1 VEYLDFEVDVSPG
14 QSGGH
19 EVNVRS
25 EFGEA
30 TGDFRLPFDALA
42 LQNRLQALQLA
53 LLRSTSATRGV
64 ATPEEE
70 TVERFGRELFEAL
83 FQDGPILGRFHAA
96 RDGAEERDIGLRVK
110 LRIDA
115 PDLAA
120 LPWEYLY
127 DPERGD
133 FLGLS
138 IATPLVRYIA
148 LPRPIKPFATRPPLR
163 ILGLVAATPDLP
175 NLDVDRERQR
185 LEIAL
190 KEPIERG
197 QVELHWLPTGTWRD
211 LQAAL
216 LEGPWHIFHFI
227 GHGGFDELRGEG
239 FVYIPDESG
248 RATRLSST
256 GLGRLLGDH
265 DPMRLAILNS
275 CEGARGDAIDV
286 FSSTAATVVQRG
298 TPGVV
303 AMQYQITDRAAIEFS
318 RSFYTAI
325 AGGVPIDAGL
335 AVARKSISLEIP
347 GTLEWGTPVLFMR
360 SHDGVLFE
368 VAPGPPT
375 PESIERRTAPLASA
389 RASAPP
395 TEVPPPIVVPPP
407 TLVPPASAVPTGH
420 AEEPA
425 PARKPRAHRAK
436 AAGAAGAVG
445 ASASASSPTA
455 PAGAESKPAVSSPDP
470 LARRLSAGGA
480 ALGRVFPALGDA
492 FWHGGYFSTLL
503 GAELGAVAAMLGIP
517 ALHQAEIPK
526 TIVTF
531 LWPDQADQFKEYLY
545 VQGMWLGV
553 WLGITIGAYLIL
565 RLFKVA
571 DGHWTTFL
579 LAILAFVMVDQFLK
593 SDLAGIAPND
603 TSETSVFNM
612 MGGRVVQYVAVI
624 ALLAR
629 ATTRLARNRRL

>member
-1 VEYLDFEVDVSPG
+1 M
-14 QSGGH
+14 
-19 EVNVRS
+19 
-25 EFGEA
+25 
-30 TGDFRLPFDALA
+30 
-42 LQNRLQALQLA
+42 
-53 LLRSTSATRGV
+53 
-64 ATPEEE
+64 
-70 TVERFGRELFEAL
+70 
-83 FQDGPILGRFHAA
+83 
-96 RDGAEERDIGLRVK
+96 
-110 LRIDA
+110 
-115 PDLAA
+115 
-120 LPWEYLY
+120 
-127 DPERGD
+127 
-133 FLGLS
+133 
-138 IATPLVRYIA
+138 RYIA

-190 KEPIERG
+190 REPIERG

-216 LEGPWHIFHFI
+216 LQGPWHIFHFI

-360 SHDGVLFE
+360 AHDGVLFE

-375 PESIERRTAPLASA
+375 PEEIERRTAPLATSVTDG
-389 RASAPP
+389 AS
-395 TEVPPPIVVPPP
+395 TSGVPPP
-407 TLVPPASAVPTGH
+407 TVAAPPH

-425 PARKPRAHRAK
+425 PAEKPRARRARAAA
-436 AAGAAGAVG
+436 AAGTAVG
-445 ASASASSPTA
+445 ASASAASATA
-455 PAGAESKPAVSSPDP
+455 PAEVAPK
-470 LARRLSAGGA
+470 A
-480 ALGRVFPALGDA
+480 A
-492 FWHGGYFSTLL
+492 
-503 GAELGAVAAMLGIP
+503 
-517 ALHQAEIPK
+517 
-526 TIVTF
+526 
-531 LWPDQADQFKEYLY
+531 
-545 VQGMWLGV
+545 
-553 WLGITIGAYLIL
+553 
-565 RLFKVA
+565 RLFARSVGRGA
-571 DGHWTTFL
+571 LDRRRRRGTWVQSARGRLPARWL
-579 LAILAFVMVDQFLK
+579 LLDFARCRTRCRRCIGRD
-593 SDLAGIAPND
+593 SGAP
-603 TSETSVFNM
+603 
-612 MGGRVVQYVAVI
+612 G
-624 ALLAR
+624 
-629 ATTRLARNRRL
+629 

>member
-14 QSGGH
+14 ASGDY

-30 TGDFRLPFDALA
+30 SGDFRLPFDALA
-42 LQNRLQALQLA
+42 LQNRLQALQIA
-53 LLRSTSATRGV
+53 LLRSTSTTRGV

-70 TVERFGRELFEAL
+70 TVERFGRELFGAL
-83 FQDGPILGRFHAA
+83 FEDGPILGRYQAA

-120 LPWEYLY
+120 LPWEYLF
-127 DPERGD
+127 DPDRGD

-138 IATPLVRYIA
+138 ISTPVVRYVA
-148 LPRPIKPFATRPPLR
+148 LPRPIRPFATRPPLR
-163 ILGLVAATPDLP
+163 ILGLIAATPDLP
-175 NLDVDRERQR
+175 NLDVGRERER

-190 KEPIERG
+190 REPMERG
-197 QVELHWLPTGTWRD
+197 QVVLEWLPTGTWRE

-216 LEGPWHIFHFI
+216 LNGPWHIFHFI

-239 FVYIPDESG
+239 FVYLPDESG

-265 DPMRLAILNS
+265 DPMRLAVLNS
-275 CEGARGDAIDV
+275 CEGARGDAMDV

-360 SHDGVLFE
+360 AHDGVLFE
-368 VAPGPPT
+368 VAPGPPSL
-375 PESIERRTAPLASA
+375 ESIERRTAP
-389 RASAPP
+389 APNAA
-395 TEVPPPIVVPPP
+395 VVPPP
-407 TLVPPASAVPTGH
+407 QVDEGGPPPK
-420 AEEPA
+420 
-425 PARKPRAHRAK
+425 KPRAHRTK
-436 AAGAAGAVG
+436 AAHPAGTAD
-445 ASASASSPTA
+445 ASSTGGSPSAISA
-455 PAGAESKPAVSSPDP
+455 PSKPASAASPDP
-470 LARRLSAGGA
+470 VAATLANGGTVLRRGVGA
-480 ALGRVFPALGDA
+480 IREAVAR
-492 FWHGGYFSTLL
+492 GGYFSTLL
-503 GAELGAVAAMLGIP
+503 GSELGAVAAMLGIP
-517 ALHQAEIPK
+517 ALLDANVPGTIAGIFSTKDEWFETLELINAEG
-526 TIVTF
+526 
-531 LWPDQADQFKEYLY
+531 LWI
-545 VQGMWLGV
+545 GMWI
-553 WLGITIGAYLIL
+553 GIVGGAYLTL
-565 RLFKVA
+565 RMFRVA
-571 DGHWTTFL
+571 DWPWTTFL
-579 LAILAFVMVDQFLK
+579 LAILAFLAVGWVLK
-593 SDLAGIAPND
+593 PDNDWVGPANLSTFDLIGD
-603 TSETSVFNM
+603 
-612 MGGRVVQYVAVI
+612 RVVPAVAFI
-624 ALLAR
+624 ALAAR
-629 ATTRLARNRRL
+629 GATRLARNRRL